1 MVPYVYYLYLFR
13 IGLSHQKDRSP
24 LVVVERDCVF
34 ALYTRIA
41 TTSLQAPRGGALLLR
56 FSPPLVSVS
65 AAILRWFVTKRRLLV
80 PSVLR
85 PVLQRT
91 KGKLRGLGY
100 TVCGYSD
107 RMACVTLSELAVGV
121 FRVCYVVITRMY
133 SFSNFTTG
141 CRSVYT
147 VFSELFYR
155 NVI

>member
-41 TTSLQAPRGGALLLR
+41 TTCFAASPRGGALLLR

-65 AAILRWFVTKRRLLV
+65 AAVLRWFVTKRRLLV

-85 PVLQRT
+85 PVLPRSSAH
-91 KGKLRGLGY
+91 KGETAGFRI
-100 TVCGYSD
+100 YS
-107 RMACVTLSELAVGV
+107 LWL
-121 FRVCYVVITRMY
+121 
-133 SFSNFTTG
+133 
-141 CRSVYT
+141 
-147 VFSELFYR
+147 
-155 NVI
+155 